1 MHELCIFMYAVRSI
15 PRALWHRPSAFSV
28 CVRVF
33 VNELHSVF
41 DSDAGGCRIIGRHVG
56 IDSVERRVFEN
67 IIAAAACRFGS
78 KAHSMIF
85 FVDMTAD
92 FRANPPA
99 DALHCYSAIADKSI
113 VFVVLSFEQNRSQ
126 TEPEIFI
133 AFKVP
138 LNPKVNTVAVIRL
151 FTVFHRFGIRK
162 NFVQCIKIR
171 MSVFAENEP
180 LCLKFNNCLQNLFY

>member
-1 MHELCIFMYAVRSI
+1 
-15 PRALWHRPSAFSV
+15 
-28 CVRVF
+28 
-33 VNELHSVF
+33 
-41 DSDAGGCRIIGRHVG
+41 
-56 IDSVERRVFEN
+56 
-67 IIAAAACRFGS
+67 
-78 KAHSMIF
+78 
-85 FVDMTAD
+85 MTAD

-113 VFVVLSFEQNRSQ
+113 VFVVLPFEQNSPQ
-126 TEPEIFI
+126 AEPEIFI

-138 LNPKVNTVAVIRL
+138 LNSKVNTVAVIRL
-151 FTVFHRFGIRK
+151 FIVFHRFGIRK

>member
-1 MHELCIFMYAVRSI
+1 
-15 PRALWHRPSAFSV
+15 
-28 CVRVF
+28 
-33 VNELHSVF
+33 
-41 DSDAGGCRIIGRHVG
+41 
-56 IDSVERRVFEN
+56 
-67 IIAAAACRFGS
+67 
-78 KAHSMIF
+78 MIF

-113 VFVVLSFEQNRSQ
+113 VFVVLSFEQNSPQ
-126 TEPEIFI
+126 AEPEIFI
-133 AFKVP
+133 TFKVP
-138 LNPKVNTVAVIRL
+138 LNSKVNTVAVIRL
-151 FTVFHRFGIRK
+151 FIVFHRFGIRK

>member
-1 MHELCIFMYAVRSI
+1 
-15 PRALWHRPSAFSV
+15 
-28 CVRVF
+28 
-33 VNELHSVF
+33 
-41 DSDAGGCRIIGRHVG
+41 
-56 IDSVERRVFEN
+56 
-67 IIAAAACRFGS
+67 
-78 KAHSMIF
+78 MIF

-151 FTVFHRFGIRK
+151 FIVFHRFGIRK

-180 LCLKFNNCLQNLFY
+180 LCLKLPNCLQNLFY